1 MVFLRTHQPYSGTE
15 VLMETKLERIAE
27 ISANSPRPEFTS
39 LYHLINKEMLLQCH
53 KELDGNKAVSV
64 DEITKKEYGRNL
76 EQNIDDLVERLK
88 RKSYKPQP
96 SIRVYIPKSN
106 GKLRPLHLKGTEKI
120 LDLACGFGRHSLEF
134 ARRGYDVTG
143 IDITP
148 AYIDYANEQAKK
160 ENLNAKFICQD
171 IRTITFDKEFDVVL
185 NMADGAIGY
194 LEDDGENHKIFSVIA
209 KALKNGGKH
218 FMDIMNGS
226 YAQTHFPCKLWDAG
240 EKGLTLSAFEWE
252 KDRKTLI
259 YGQVDYMY
267 GEALYKPEMKE
278 GNPIRLYS
286 LDEITE
292 IFCKLGLR
300 ICNSFADFSG
310 KPSSDNDIQL
320 MVYSIRE

>member
-1 MVFLRTHQPYSGTE
+1 MKENIIIR
-15 VLMETKLERIAE
+15 LERE
-27 ISANSPRPEFTS
+27 NEYHEVENLVRESFWNVYRPGCLEHYVLHQLRNDPAFVP
-39 LYHLINKEMLLQCH
+39 
-53 KELDGNKAVSV
+53 ELDFVMGEDTNRQV
-64 DEITKKEYGRNL
+64 DFLIK
-76 EQNIDDLVERLK
+76 Q
-88 RKSYKPQP
+88 
-96 SIRVYIPKSN
+96 
-106 GKLRPLHLKGTEKI
+106 LHLKETKKI

-148 AYIDYANEQAKK
+148 AYINYANEQAKK

-226 YAQTHFPCKLWDAG
+226 YAQTRFPCKLWDAG

>member
-1 MVFLRTHQPYSGTE
+1 MKSSEDNLVEGVKFHLFG
-15 VLMETKLERIAE
+15 
-27 ISANSPRPEFTS
+27 TS
-39 LYHLINKEMLLQCH
+39 LSGAAVDQYAVTDKNGVATLRNTINML
-53 KELDGNKAVSV
+53 AAS
-64 DEITKKEYGRNL
+64 T
-76 EQNIDDLVERLK
+76 
-88 RKSYKPQP
+88 
-96 SIRVYIPKSN
+96 SIVACYN
-106 GKLRPLHLKGTEKI
+106 YTGTP
-120 LDLACGFGRHSLEF
+120 
-134 ARRGYDVTG
+134 YV
-143 IDITP
+143 
-148 AYIDYANEQAKK
+148 
-160 ENLNAKFICQD
+160 
-171 IRTITFDKEFDVVL
+171 KEFDVVL

-226 YAQTHFPCKLWDAG
+226 YAQTHFPCKLWDVG

-310 KPSSDNDIQL
+310 KPSSNNDIQL
-320 MVYSIRE
+320 IVYSIRE

>member
-1 MVFLRTHQPYSGTE
+1 
-15 VLMETKLERIAE
+15 METKLERIAE

-53 KELDGNKAVSV
+53 KELDGNKAVGV
-64 DEITKKEYGRNL
+64 DEITKKEYERNL

-292 IFCKLGLR
+292 IFGKLGLR

-310 KPSSDNDIQL
+310 KPSSDNDIQFDGL
-320 MVYSIRE
+320 FHTRIKIE